1 VADCLVIG
9 IDDERFGQAVTAVA
23 ALDVGAPWDFS
34 EAEWGKGR
42 EPPARAAAG
51 GKAAAGDDAAGGGDG
66 GDGEPTHVLLVT
78 GQEGGA
84 KETTLSLAAGN
95 ETDRDAWVTLLR
107 CASDPERF
115 PRTSR
120 TYFKIHELRAAKAFD
135 RGRASGRPIKVIYHS
150 HCDAGA
156 YFSPEDAATF
166 ASGGTLMWPCA
177 FLVVSVVEGVAAG
190 HRLWVHTPG
199 TDAFHEAVLEIRN
212 PDDTRSDHAPR

>member
-1 VADCLVIG
+1 MKGFMVLTSSLESHEGDALKALLPVGNWARLCCS
-9 IDDERFGQAVTAVA
+9 RQGQ
-23 ALDVGAPWDFS
+23 
-34 EAEWGKGR
+34 R
-42 EPPARAAAG
+42 
-51 GKAAAGDDAAGGGDG
+51 
-66 GDGEPTHVLLVT
+66 
-78 GQEGGA
+78 
-84 KETTLSLAAGN
+84 
-95 ETDRDAWVTLLR
+95 
-107 CASDPERF
+107 
-115 PRTSR
+115 
-120 TYFKIHELRAAKAFD
+120 KAFA

-199 TDAFHEAVLEIRN
+199 TDAFHEAVLEICN